1 MNKKHSVFFSLV
13 LSSVF
18 AAGTAT
24 AGVSP
29 ALLNL
34 VMPDATVVSGM
45 NVAQSVTSPF
55 GQYILSQMQSNDK
68 GFLQFI
74 SSTGFDPR
82 KDLLEIVAATP
93 STGSSTTHSA
103 LILGRGVFQPAMII
117 GTATTEGG
125 VITNYRGFS
134 LIGPP
139 ANQSGDNY
147 ALTFLDGATAAMG
160 DAASVKSVI
169 DRKLAGSTFSG
180 SLAQSA
186 IAVSASNSAWFATT
200 TPLSDFMSTKQA
212 GNLGGVAQSPLLQ
225 SVQQATGGVLF
236 GTAGIT
242 LSADAVTASPQ
253 NAQALVD
260 VMKFFVGMIAGN
272 ANAPA
277 SVTSVATSAQFSVN
291 GSTAHISLMLA
302 ENQAEQLLMPGNAMK
317 HGARKPAIQQ

>member
-1 MNKKHSVFFSLV
+1 MNKLYFSV
-13 LSSVF
+13 LSIAFTSV
-18 AAGTAT
+18 AAT
-24 AGVSP
+24 AGVTP

-55 GQYILSQMQSNDK
+55 GQYILSQMQSNDS

-82 KDLLEIVAATP
+82 KDLLEILAATP
-93 STGSSTTHSA
+93 ATASSTAHSG

-117 GTATTEGG
+117 GSATEQGG

-139 ANQSGDNY
+139 AGQSNGNF
-147 ALTFLDGATAAMG
+147 ALTFLDGVTAAMG
-160 DAASVKSVI
+160 DTSSVESVI
-169 DRKLAGSTFSG
+169 DRKIAGSTFSG
-180 SLAQSA
+180 PLAQSA
-186 IAVSASNSAWFATT
+186 ITVSASNSAWFATT
-200 TPLSDFMSTKQA
+200 TPLSDFMSSKQS
-212 GNLGGVAQSPLLQ
+212 GNLSGVAQSPLLQ
-225 SVQQATGGVLF
+225 SVQQASGGVLF

-242 LSADAVTASPQ
+242 VSADAVTASPQ
-253 NAQALVD
+253 NAQSLVD
-260 VMKFFVGMIAGN
+260 VLKFFVSMIAGN
-272 ANAPA
+272 ANTP
-277 SVTSVATSAQFSVN
+277 SNVTSVASSAQFSVN

-317 HGARKPAIQQ
+317 RPARKPAIQQ

>member
-1 MNKKHSVFFSLV
+1 MNKLYFSV
-13 LSSVF
+13 LSIAFTSV
-18 AAGTAT
+18 AAT
-24 AGVSP
+24 AGVTP

-55 GQYILSQMQSNDK
+55 GQYILSQMQSNDS

-82 KDLLEIVAATP
+82 KDLLEILAATP
-93 STGSSTTHSA
+93 ATASSTAHSG

-117 GTATTEGG
+117 GAATEQGG

-139 ANQSGDNY
+139 ANEAKGNF
-147 ALTFLDGATAAMG
+147 ALAFLDGATAAMG
-160 DAASVKSVI
+160 DTPSVESVI

-180 SLAQSA
+180 PLAQSA
-186 IAVSASNSAWFATT
+186 ITVSASNSAWFATT
-200 TPLSDFMSTKQA
+200 TPLSDFMSSKQS

-225 SVQQATGGVLF
+225 SVQQASGGVLF

-242 LSADAVTASPQ
+242 VSADAVTASPQ
-253 NAQALVD
+253 NAQSLVD
-260 VMKFFVGMIAGN
+260 VLKFFISMIAGN
-272 ANAPA
+272 ANTP
-277 SVTSVATSAQFSVN
+277 SNVTSVASSAQFSVN

-317 HGARKPAIQQ
+317 HPARKPAIQQ

>member
-1 MNKKHSVFFSLV
+1 MKKLYSIAFSL
-13 LSSVF
+13 
-18 AAGTAT
+18 AAAAATAA

-29 ALLNL
+29 SLLNL

-55 GQYILSQMQSNDK
+55 GQYILSQMQSNDA

-74 SSTGFDPR
+74 TSTGFDPR
-82 KDLLEIVAATP
+82 KDLLEVLAATP
-93 STGSSTTHSA
+93 ANSSSTSHSG

-117 GTATTEGG
+117 GAATQEGG
-125 VITNYRGFS
+125 TVTNYRGFS

-139 ANQSGDNY
+139 TNQTGDNF
-147 ALTFLDGATAAMG
+147 ALAFLDGATAAMG
-160 DAASVKSVI
+160 DVTSVKSVI
-169 DRKLAGSTFSG
+169 DRKLSASTFTG
-180 SLAQSA
+180 PLAQSA

-200 TPLSDFMSTKQA
+200 TPLSDFMSTKQS
-212 GNLGGVAQSPLLQ
+212 NLNGIAQSPLLQ
-225 SVQQATGGVLF
+225 SVQQASGGVQF

-260 VMKFFVGMIAGN
+260 VLKFFVSMIAGN

-277 SVTSVATSAQFSVN
+277 NVTSIATSAQFTVN

-317 HGARKPAIQQ
+317 RPARKPAAAQK